1 MSKISI
7 IDTNSG
13 NIKSVANALNFLG
26 CNFEITNDYKKLNL
40 SSHLILPGV
49 GAYGN
54 LMSKLKNKNLVEPLK
69 ELLLIKKKFFL
80 GICVGM
86 QILSTKGFEF
96 ETNDGLNLIEG
107 NVVKFQLKHQP
118 IPHVG
123 WNRVEFKNDFELS
136 KGLSDQE
143 DFYFVNSYYF
153 DVKNTQNFVKGF
165 TNYEIKF
172 PSIVAKDNI
181 FGVQFHPEKSQ
192 RAGLLLIKNFL
203 NL

>member
-7 IDTNSG
+7 IDTKSG

-26 CNFEITNDYKKLNL
+26 YNFEITNDYKKLNL

-54 LMSKLKNKNLVEPLK
+54 LMDKLKENNLVDLLK
-69 ELLLIKKKFFL
+69 ELLLVKKKFFL

-96 ETNDGLNLIEG
+96 EINDGLNLIEG
-107 NVVKFQLKHQP
+107 NVVKFQLKDKP

-123 WNRVEFKNDFELS
+123 WNKVIFNTDYELS
-136 KGLSDQE
+136 KGLSDNE

-153 DVKNTQNFVKGF
+153 DVKNPQNFVKGY
-165 TNYEIKF
+165 TNYEITF
-172 PSIVAKDNI
+172 PSVVGKDNI

>member
-107 NVVKFQLKHQP
+107 
-118 IPHVG
+118 
-123 WNRVEFKNDFELS
+123 ECC
-136 KGLSDQE
+136 
-143 DFYFVNSYYF
+143 
-153 DVKNTQNFVKGF
+153 
-165 TNYEIKF
+165 
-172 PSIVAKDNI
+172 
-181 FGVQFHPEKSQ
+181 
-192 RAGLLLIKNFL
+192 
-203 NL
+203 

>member
-1 MSKISI
+1 M
-7 IDTNSG
+7 
-13 NIKSVANALNFLG
+13 
-26 CNFEITNDYKKLNL
+26 
-40 SSHLILPGV
+40 
-49 GAYGN
+49 
-54 LMSKLKNKNLVEPLK
+54 
-69 ELLLIKKKFFL
+69 
-80 GICVGM
+80 
-86 QILSTKGFEF
+86 
-96 ETNDGLNLIEG
+96 
-107 NVVKFQLKHQP
+107 KHQP

-181 FGVQFHPEKSQ
+181 LEF
-192 RAGLLLIKNFL
+192 NFIL
-203 NL
+203 KKAKGQDYF

>member
-1 MSKISI
+1 MSEISI
-7 IDTNSG
+7 IDTKSG

-26 CNFEITNDYKKLNL
+26 YNFEITNDYKKLNL

-54 LMSKLKNKNLVEPLK
+54 LMDKLKENNLVDLLK
-69 ELLLIKKKFFL
+69 ELLLVKKKFFL

-96 ETNDGLNLIEG
+96 EINDGLNLIEG
-107 NVVKFQLKHQP
+107 NVVKFQLKDKP

-123 WNRVEFKNDFELS
+123 WNKVIFNTDYELS
-136 KGLSDQE
+136 KGLSDNE

-153 DVKNTQNFVKGF
+153 DVKNPQNFVKGY
-165 TNYEIKF
+165 TNYEITF
-172 PSIVAKDNI
+172 PSVVGKDNI